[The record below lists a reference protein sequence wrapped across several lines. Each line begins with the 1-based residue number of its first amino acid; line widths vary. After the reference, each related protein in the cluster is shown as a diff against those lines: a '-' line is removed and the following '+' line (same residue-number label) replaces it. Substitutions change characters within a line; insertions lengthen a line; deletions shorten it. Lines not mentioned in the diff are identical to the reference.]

1 MHCKL
6 RCDRNRN
13 LRVHCNRDTA
23 DTSQVAARTSS
34 QGGRTLYVRNRS
46 LRIAAASQLAWRPPS
61 QSACISRQSRCCTA
75 NRNAIFIT
83 AVASAGL
90 PIHRRL
96 RIDRH
101 RNLRAQC
108 KIGVPMQR
116 KLRCER
122 YRSRIAHALGI
133 RRVTIASVLPIMVG
147 RSTRSVRRR

>member
-13 LRVHCNRDTA
+13 LRTHCNRDTA
-23 DTSQVAARTSS
+23 DTPQVAARTSS
-34 QGGRTLYVRNRS
+34 QGGGFLYVQNRS
-46 LRIAAASQLAWRPPS
+46 LRIAAASQIAWRPSS
-61 QSACISRQSRCCTA
+61 QFACMSRQNRCCTA

-122 YRSRIAHALGI
+122 YRSMIARAACLHA
-133 RRVTIASVLPIMVG
+133 RNWN
-147 RSTRSVRRR
+147 VRYHCLARDF